1 MAPAPAAREAR
12 CVHGGPDDHP
22 ARAGDD
28 HPAPAADDR
37 PGTRAVPA
45 WDARAGRA
53 TGPRI
58 GVVLPGGAA
67 RGAYEVGA
75 LSVLAPALEARGERI
90 SVFCGTSVGA
100 INAVFYASVAHLP
113 PEKAAEAAL
122 STWRGMRKD
131 DVIRPFLGPSLV
143 ATVLRMLGEML
154 EVPGVRLTGLMDPT
168 PLAASLERWIDWEA
182 VRTNVRHGRVDAV
195 CVIATALSGGGPV
208 GFVQSTAPAPRSG
221 PADDLR
227 YAAVDELRP
236 EHVRASAAIP
246 LLFPPVEVRSPPGA
260 ADSYIDGGVRLNSP
274 IAPALALGAERV
286 VVIGFEPFA
295 ARSPTPEPLH
305 QPRMAD
311 VTANILDGLLVDQVA
326 DDLHRL
332 AAINAFM
339 VEDGGSG
346 GVSAR
351 AARTERLARGKPA
364 YRRVPYVLVAPEE
377 RGRIAQLAEQV
388 FTERYTGLRGLRAP
402 DLPVLSRLLGGGRS
416 RARGELLSF
425 LLFDERF
432 VELLVEQGAEDARRW
447 LRRHP
452 GVWCSEA
459 GHDLHVDRAGESL
472 AREQDTI
479 DEWRAVRRR

>member
-1 MAPAPAAREAR
+1 
-12 CVHGGPDDHP
+12 VHGTPDDPPSRNGHARP
-22 ARAGDD
+22 A
-28 HPAPAADDR
+28 
-37 PGTRAVPA
+37 PA

-53 TGPRI
+53 AGPRI
-58 GVVLPGGAA
+58 GVVLPGGGA

-100 INAVFYASVAHLP
+100 INAVFYASVAHLS
-113 PEKAAEAAL
+113 PEKAAAAAL
-122 STWRGMRKD
+122 ETWRSMRKD
-131 DVIRPFLGPSLV
+131 DVIRPFLGPSLIS
-143 ATVLRMLGEML
+143 TGLRMIGEML
-154 EVPGVRLTGLMDPT
+154 EVPGVRLSGLMDPS

-182 VRTNVRHGRVDAV
+182 VRSNVRHGRVDAV

-208 GFVQSTAPAPRSG
+208 GFVQSGTPVPRSG
-221 PADDLR
+221 PSDDLR
-227 YAAVDELRP
+227 YAAVDELKP

-246 LLFPPVEVRSPPGA
+246 LLFPPVQVSTPPEA

-295 ARSPTPEPLH
+295 ARSPMPEPLH
-305 QPRMAD
+305 QPRLAD

-332 AAINAFM
+332 AAVNSFM

-346 GVSAR
+346 SASAR

-377 RGRIAQLAEQV
+377 RGRIAEIAEQV
-388 FTERYTGLRGLRAP
+388 FEERYTGLKGLRSP
-402 DLPVLSRLLGGGRS
+402 DLPVLSRILGGGRS

-432 VELLVEQGAEDARRW
+432 VELLVEQGAKDARRW
-447 LRRHP
+447 LDRHP
-452 GVWCSEA
+452 GVWCSDA
-459 GHDLHVDRAGESL
+459 AHDLHVDRSGETV

-479 DEWRAVRRR
+479 DEWRSLRRR

>member
-1 MAPAPAAREAR
+1 
-12 CVHGGPDDHP
+12 
-22 ARAGDD
+22 
-28 HPAPAADDR
+28 
-37 PGTRAVPA
+37 
-45 WDARAGRA
+45 
-53 TGPRI
+53 
-58 GVVLPGGAA
+58 VLPGGGA

-113 PEKAAEAAL
+113 PEKAAAAAL
-122 STWRGMRKD
+122 ETWRGMRKD

-143 ATVLRMLGEML
+143 STGLRMLGEML
-154 EVPGVRLTGLMDPT
+154 EVPGVRLSGLMDPS

-182 VRTNVRHGRVDAV
+182 VRSNVRHGRVDAV

-208 GFVQSTAPAPRSG
+208 GFVQSTMPIPRSG
-221 PADDLR
+221 PSDDLR
-227 YAAVDELRP
+227 YAAVDELKA

-246 LLFPPVEVRSPPGA
+246 LLFPPVRVSSPPEA

-286 VVIGFEPFA
+286 IVIGFEPFA
-295 ARSPTPEPLH
+295 ARSPMPEPLH
-305 QPRMAD
+305 APRLAD

-332 AAINAFM
+332 AAINSFM
-339 VEDGGSG
+339 VEDGSGSG
-346 GVSAR
+346 ASAR

-364 YRRVPYVLVAPEE
+364 YRRVPYVLVAPER
-377 RGRIAQLAEQV
+377 RGRIAEIAEQV
-388 FTERYTGLRGLRAP
+388 FEERYTGLKGLRSP
-402 DLPVLSRLLGGGRS
+402 DLPVLSRILGGGRS

-432 VELLVEQGAEDARRW
+432 VELLVEQGAADAQRW
-447 LRRHP
+447 LDRHP
-452 GVWCSEA
+452 GVWCSDA
-459 GHDLHVDRAGESL
+459 SHDLHVDRTGESV

-479 DEWRAVRRR
+479 DEWRSLRRR

>member
-1 MAPAPAAREAR
+1 VHGTIDDRGPRNGRRPAAR
-12 CVHGGPDDHP
+12 
-22 ARAGDD
+22 
-28 HPAPAADDR
+28 
-37 PGTRAVPA
+37 PA
-45 WDARAGRA
+45 WDARPGEGG
-53 TGPRI
+53 GPRI
-58 GVVLPGGAA
+58 GVVLPGGGA

-75 LSVLAPALEARGERI
+75 LSVLTPALEARGERI

-100 INAVFYASVAHLP
+100 INAVFLASVAHLP
-113 PEKAAEAAL
+113 PEKAAAAAL
-122 STWRGMRKD
+122 ECWQGMRKD

-143 ATVLRMLGEML
+143 RTVLRMMGEML
-154 EVPGVRLTGLMDPT
+154 EVPGVRLSGLMDPS

-182 VRTNVRHGRVDAV
+182 LRQNVRHGRVDAV

-208 GFVQSTAPAPRSG
+208 GFVQSGAPVPESG

-246 LLFPPVEVRSPPGA
+246 LLFPPVQVTTPPEA

-286 VVIGFEPFA
+286 IVIGFEPFA
-295 ARSPTPEPLH
+295 ARSPMPEPLH
-305 QPRMAD
+305 APRMAD

-332 AAINAFM
+332 AAINSFM
-339 VEDGGSG
+339 VEDGASAGA
-346 GVSAR
+346 SAR

-364 YRRVPYVLVAPEE
+364 YRRVPYALVAPES
-377 RGRIAQLAEQV
+377 RGRIAELAEQV
-388 FTERYTGLRGLRAP
+388 FEERYTGLQGLRHP
-402 DLPVLSRLLGGGRS
+402 DLPVISRILGGGRS

-432 VELLVEQGAEDARRW
+432 VELLVEQGARDAQRW
-447 LRRHP
+447 LDRHP
-452 GVWCSEA
+452 GFWCSEA
-459 GHDLHVDRAGESL
+459 VHDLHVDRSGERM
-472 AREQDTI
+472 AREQETI
-479 DEWRAVRRR
+479 DEWRSLRRR

>member
-1 MAPAPAAREAR
+1 MHGTPDDPAPRNGHR
-12 CVHGGPDDHP
+12 
-22 ARAGDD
+22 
-28 HPAPAADDR
+28 
-37 PGTRAVPA
+37 TRATPA
-45 WDARAGRA
+45 WDARGAGPA
-53 TGPRI
+53 GPRI
-58 GVVLPGGAA
+58 AVVLPGGGA

-75 LSVLAPALEARGERI
+75 LSVLTPALEARGERI

-113 PEKAAEAAL
+113 PEKAAAL
-122 STWRGMRKD
+122 ALETWRGMRKD

-143 ATVLRMLGEML
+143 PTIARMIGEML
-154 EVPGVRLTGLMDPT
+154 EVPGVRLSGLMDPS
-168 PLAASLERWIDWEA
+168 PLARSLDRWIDWEA
-182 VRTNVRHGRVDAV
+182 VRTNIRHGRVDAV

-208 GFVQSTAPAPRSG
+208 GFVQSGGPVPSG
-221 PADDLR
+221 GPSDDLR
-227 YAAVDELRP
+227 YVAVDELKP

-246 LLFPPVEVRSPPGA
+246 LLFPPVQVSSPPEA

-295 ARSPTPEPLH
+295 ARSPMPEPLH
-305 QPRMAD
+305 APRLAD

-332 AAINAFM
+332 AAINSFM
-339 VEDGGSG
+339 VEDGGG
-346 GVSAR
+346 PTASAR

-364 YRRVPYVLVAPEE
+364 YRRIPYALVAPAE
-377 RGRIAQLAEQV
+377 RGRIAAIAEQV
-388 FTERYTGLRGLRAP
+388 FGERYTGLKGLRSP
-402 DLPVLSRLLGGGRS
+402 DLPVLSRILGGGRS

-432 VELLVEQGAEDARRW
+432 VELLVEQGAADAERW
-447 LRRHP
+447 LERHP
-452 GVWCSEA
+452 GVWCSDA
-459 GHDLHVDRAGESL
+459 AHDLHVDRSGESV

-479 DEWRAVRRR
+479 DEWRALRRR